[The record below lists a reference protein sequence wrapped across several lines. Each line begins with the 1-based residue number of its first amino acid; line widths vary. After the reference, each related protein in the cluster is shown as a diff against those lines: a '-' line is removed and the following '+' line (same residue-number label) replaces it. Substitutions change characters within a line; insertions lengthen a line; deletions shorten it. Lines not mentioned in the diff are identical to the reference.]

1 MRNYK
6 ILPFVRQNFGMAAVT
21 PATPLTTSL
30 MVSKNFKISW
40 YCEFQVHF
48 GEYCKYF
55 IIVLKPKHQSIVMRF
70 DYLVKILQ
78 ISGWG
83 APRLRDSHFSIED
96 FCKVHKI
103 WRKSH
108 QIYLSYHFWK
118 KFKIS
123 FKIKLF

>member
-1 MRNYK
+1 MMVSREGVRNFVLGWRILVKNFKMRNYK

-55 IIVLKPKHQSIVMRF
+55 IIVHSTDRKIFRSKF
-70 DYLVKILQ
+70 DLQ
-78 ISGWG
+78 IEKSVD
-83 APRLRDSHFSIED
+83 RNLICRSKNLQIE
-96 FCKVHKI
+96 I
-103 WRKSH
+103 
-108 QIYLSYHFWK
+108 
-118 KFKIS
+118 
-123 FKIKLF
+123 